1 MTVAN
6 ITSGFRSIGIYPY
19 NPSAIPDEALAPSTI
34 SRGILELDTSSDED
48 IPLYYQNCVWELLDP
63 VINSRIDI
71 PYQLPST
78 DTIIHEEEETILPEK
93 SSYLQ
98 TKHIRK
104 F

>member
-48 IPLYYQNCVWELLDP
+48 IPLYYQNCV
-63 VINSRIDI
+63 
-71 PYQLPST
+71 
-78 DTIIHEEEETILPEK
+78 
-93 SSYLQ
+93 
-98 TKHIRK
+98 
-104 F
+104 